1 MAGPGVL
8 SLPEITVGMR
18 EIELGNVNNLTRSLP
33 SLIPRNSTA
42 VDQAN
47 VPLQHSIAE
56 PVLMDPGSFG
66 SSCRQW
72 SQ

>member
-18 EIELGNVNNLTRSLP
+18 EIESSFLGNVNNLTRFLP

-66 SSCRQW
+66 SSCRR
-72 SQ
+72 